1 MVKHA
6 EEKLVDLISEASEPL
21 LKNSEDPYASL
32 LENIGDA
39 RVVMIGEA
47 SHGTHEFYQARIDI
61 TKKLITEKGFMGVAI
76 EGDWPDAY
84 HVHRY
89 IQGEGDRDDSEQALQ
104 HFKRFPTWMWRNTTI
119 PPFLTWLREHNDAIQ
134 NPSHRLGFY
143 GLDLYNMNGSM
154 HAIIDYL
161 GNVDPKQAERV
172 IQYYSCFDH
181 MDLDPQAYG
190 YLAEAGL
197 KKNCIDEVIAVLYEL
212 QQHAFNYVH
221 KEDHKT
227 RTEDAYFS
235 AIQNARLIKNAE
247 NYYRSLFRKDLD
259 SWNIR
264 DRHMVEILGV
274 LLEQLALQFNKP
286 SKLVVWAHNSHVGD
300 ARATEMS
307 ERGEVNVGQLVREQ
321 YSATYNIGFSTYD
334 GYVTAA
340 YNWDEP
346 AEQKK
351 INPGIPGSYE
361 DLFHRTQHKNFSL
374 NLMKNKDLEHLLQ
387 LPRLQRAIGVIYR
400 PETERMS
407 HYFFTHLTRQ
417 FNSIIHVDRTEALRP
432 LEVNPEWLNVRGGK
446 P

>member
-1 MVKHA
+1 MTKNA
-6 EEKLVDLISEASEPL
+6 EDKLIELIGEASEPL
-21 LKNSEDPYASL
+21 RQDADDPYVSL
-32 LENIGDA
+32 LDKIGDA

-76 EGDWPDAY
+76 EGDWPDAH

-89 IQGEGDRDDSEQALQ
+89 IQGQGNRDDSIKSLE
-104 HFKRFPTWMWRNTTI
+104 HFKRFPTWMWRNTTM
-119 PPFLTWLREHNDAIQ
+119 PPFLNWLREHNDAIQ
-134 NPSHRLGFY
+134 NPSDKLGFY
-143 GLDLYNMNGSM
+143 GLDLYNMNASM

-161 GNVDPKQAERV
+161 RKVDPKEAERV
-172 IQYYSCFDH
+172 IEYYSCFDPI
-181 MDLDPQAYG
+181 DLDPQSYG

-197 KKNCIDEVIAVLYEL
+197 KQNCIDEVIAVLYEL
-212 QQHAFNYVH
+212 QQHAFEYVY
-221 KEDHKT
+221 KEDNKALA
-227 RTEDAYFS
+227 EDAYFS

-247 NYYRSLFRKDLD
+247 NYYRSLFKKDCD

-264 DRHMVEILGV
+264 DRHMAEILHV
-274 LLEQLALQFNKP
+274 LLEKLEQQHNKP
-286 SKLVVWAHNSHVGD
+286 AKIVVWAHNSHVGD

-307 ERGEVNVGQLVREQ
+307 DRGEVNLGQLIREQ
-321 YSATYNIGFSTYD
+321 HKDTYNIGFSTYE

-340 YNWDEP
+340 YNWGEP

-361 DLFHRTQHKNFSL
+361 DLFHRVKHENFIL
-374 NLMKNKDLEHLLQ
+374 DLMNHEELRYKLQ

-407 HYFFTHLTRQ
+407 HYFFTHLIRQ
-417 FNSIIHVDRTEALRP
+417 FNCMIHFDKTQALQP
-432 LEVNPEWLNVRGGK
+432 LDINSAWRDIR
-446 P
+446 